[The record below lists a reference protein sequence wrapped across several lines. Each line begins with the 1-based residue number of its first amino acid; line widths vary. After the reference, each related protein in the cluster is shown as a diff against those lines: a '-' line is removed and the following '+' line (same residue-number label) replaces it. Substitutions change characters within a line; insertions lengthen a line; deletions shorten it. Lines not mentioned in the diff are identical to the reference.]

1 MLDLRIKSCSLT
13 VVEKSMTVTLI
24 FVLKQYNLIAGK
36 AYETI
41 KT

>member
-1 MLDLRIKSCSLT
+1 MPDFCIIPYSLT
-13 VVEKSMTVTLI
+13 MVEKSMTVTLI
-24 FVLKQYNLIAGK
+24 FVLIQHNLIAGK